1 MRLEIGNI
9 LISDIQF
16 ADATK
21 VENSVLYISKEEMI
35 KTIAT
40 DDKIVSVDLD
50 IVRPGESVRVT
61 PVKDVIEPRVKVS
74 GNGGIFPGFLSSVE
88 QVGSGR
94 THVLKGAAVVTT
106 GKIVAFQ
113 EGIIDMT
120 GPGADYTPFS
130 KTVNLVVIAEPVDG
144 LPQHEHE
151 EAVRLLGY
159 RAAKYLGEFGKDLEP
174 DNIETY
180 ETKPILEQVKQYPDL
195 PKVVYVY
202 MLQTQGLMHDTY
214 VYGDRK
220 SVV

>member
-40 DDKIVSVDLD
+40 DDRIVSVDLD

-74 GNGGIFPGFLSSVE
+74 GNRGIFPGFLSSVE

-94 THVLKGAAVVTT
+94 TR
-106 GKIVAFQ
+106 
-113 EGIIDMT
+113 
-120 GPGADYTPFS
+120 S
-130 KTVNLVVIAEPVDG
+130 
-144 LPQHEHE
+144 
-151 EAVRLLGY
+151 
-159 RAAKYLGEFGKDLEP
+159 
-174 DNIETY
+174 
-180 ETKPILEQVKQYPDL
+180 
-195 PKVVYVY
+195 
-202 MLQTQGLMHDTY
+202 
-214 VYGDRK
+214 
-220 SVV
+220 